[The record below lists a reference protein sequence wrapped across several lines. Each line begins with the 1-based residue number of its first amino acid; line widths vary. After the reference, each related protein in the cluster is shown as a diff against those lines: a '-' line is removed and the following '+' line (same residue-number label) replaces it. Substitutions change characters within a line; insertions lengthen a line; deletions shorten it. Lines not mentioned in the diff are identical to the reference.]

1 MNDAARGALY
11 QIIAL
16 IIISLLIL
24 GVMLLFIMTDDRH
37 AEELKEQA
45 EWCAEYH
52 PNLTASECSDEA
64 GW

>member
-24 GVMLLFIMTDDRH
+24 GLMLLFIITNDRH
-37 AEELKEQA
+37 AEELQEQA